1 MIRISAVEPGSIAD
15 ELEIKPGDYLLSIDG
30 KKIRDYIDYQYGVA
44 ADFFVLMVQ
53 KADGEVWEFE
63 IEKDAD
69 ENLGLLFDNIIFDG
83 LKLCKNNCIF
93 CFVKQQPRG
102 MRSTLLLK
110 DDDYRFSFLQGS
122 FITLSNLKE
131 EEFERIVELK
141 LSPLYISVHTTNPV
155 LRVEMMK
162 NPRAGRIM
170 AQLKYLAEQG
180 IAYYTQLVLCP
191 GYNDGPELDRTISDL
206 LSLYPHVLSIGVVP
220 VGLTRHRFNL
230 TEIESY
236 THLSAKKTLEQVREW
251 QRKIENLYGR
261 NFLYAADEFYFLAN
275 ESIPQLEDY
284 HDFPQLENGIGL
296 TRFLWEEF
304 SGLFLPERV
313 RAKTVGVITG
323 ILGNEALSP
332 VISKLQEIPGLEI
345 NTISVQNDYFGSSV
359 TVTGLLTGQDIREK
373 IKDLRDKPEYI
384 IIPDIVLNSEGV
396 FLDDL
401 SSEDLKNEFPE
412 LKIYFVANLQEML
425 EVLCNG

>member
-15 ELEIKPGDYLLSIDG
+15 ELEINPGDYLLSIDG
-30 KKIRDYIDYQYGVA
+30 KEIRDYIDYQYGVA

-131 EEFERIVELK
+131 EEFERIIELK

-170 AQLKYLAEQG
+170 EQLKYLAERG
-180 IAYYTQLVLCP
+180 YAYHTQLVLCP
-191 GYNDGPELDRTISDL
+191 GYNDGQNW
-206 LSLYPHVLSIGVVP
+206 IG
-220 VGLTRHRFNL
+220 
-230 TEIESY
+230 
-236 THLSAKKTLEQVREW
+236 Q
-251 QRKIENLYGR
+251 
-261 NFLYAADEFYFLAN
+261 
-275 ESIPQLEDY
+275 
-284 HDFPQLENGIGL
+284 
-296 TRFLWEEF
+296 
-304 SGLFLPERV
+304 
-313 RAKTVGVITG
+313 
-323 ILGNEALSP
+323 
-332 VISKLQEIPGLEI
+332 
-345 NTISVQNDYFGSSV
+345 
-359 TVTGLLTGQDIREK
+359 
-373 IKDLRDKPEYI
+373 
-384 IIPDIVLNSEGV
+384 
-396 FLDDL
+396 
-401 SSEDLKNEFPE
+401 
-412 LKIYFVANLQEML
+412 
-425 EVLCNG
+425 